1 MCKQTR
7 FHFVYVHLLCSSLH
21 ESSLLIFSTF
31 GILSLKL
38 NIVMLEMKLESQ
50 LVAFGKCLS
59 RQMFPITFQFRCFQ
73 FICVHFF
80 EVKKLGQEFLYQ
92 RTVNVIVVFLQ
103 QQIFFTTPKMECN
116 LVERFYLMKCIK
128 PFNEINGMCSQS
140 AIYSLP
146 K

>member
-92 RTVNVIVVFLQ
+92 RTVNVIVVFFTATDIFHYSQNGMQSSETFLFNGMY
-103 QQIFFTTPKMECN
+103 QIF
-116 LVERFYLMKCIK
+116 
-128 PFNEINGMCSQS
+128 Q
-140 AIYSLP
+140 
-146 K
+146 